1 MTRLR
6 LALAALALLAVI
18 SPVAIGG
25 QRAAQEAGPSST
37 VTFDKEHSS
46 LPKVVIVTTGGTIAE
61 RSDPKTGGLVPSL
74 TGKQLVAAVPGLDKM
89 ANVGVLD
96 FSDIDSS
103 HMTPQMWA
111 DLSRA
116 VDRVLRMD
124 GVVGAVVT
132 HGTDTMAEGAFF
144 LDVTL
149 TSDKPV
155 VFTGAMN
162 GASDPAPDGPGNIYD
177 AVLQVTSDEAKDWGV
192 TVTLNRYINSARH
205 VRKTDTTNV
214 QTFESGDF
222 GYLGYIYAQR
232 VRRYNDRPDRVR
244 LPVPDRLPK
253 VAYIAA
259 YAGDDGAFV
268 RHAVDQGAEGIV
280 VQAVGAGNVS
290 ADVAAAIRHA
300 LDQNVA
306 VVIAT
311 RVPRGAVEP
320 IYADKG
326 GGARLLKEGCILA
339 GDLDGPKARLLLML
353 GLAEHGN
360 DRGELK
366 KLFGE

>member
-1 MTRLR
+1 MTRQR
-6 LALAALALLAVI
+6 IGLAACTLLCIAAPFAHAAGQAGQEPAP
-18 SPVAIGG
+18 SRAI
-25 QRAAQEAGPSST
+25 
-37 VTFDKEHSS
+37 TFDQQHST

-61 RSDPKTGGLVPSL
+61 RRDPKTGGLVPSL
-74 TGKQLVAAVPGLDKM
+74 SGKQLVAAVPGLKKI

-111 DLSRA
+111 DLSRS
-116 VDRVLRMD
+116 VDRVLKMD
-124 GVVGAVVT
+124 DVVGAVVT

-192 TVTLNRYINSARH
+192 TVTLNRYVNAARH

-222 GYLGYIYAQR
+222 GYLGYIHGER
-232 VRRYNDRPDRVR
+232 VRRYNDRPGRVR

-268 RHAVDQGAEGIV
+268 RHAVEQGAEGIV
-280 VQAVGAGNVS
+280 VQAVGAGNVN
-290 ADVAAAIRHA
+290 AEVGEAIQHA

-311 RVPRGAVEP
+311 RVAHGAVEP

-360 DRGELK
+360 DRAELE
-366 KLFGE
+366 KLFGG